1 MNKKQYEDEDLLT
14 PEQVCGIIGGVTPK
28 TLRDWNN
35 HHRHKKALAPIRIT
49 YRIVRYRY
57 SNVKEFIRLCSATY

>member
-1 MNKKQYEDEDLLT
+1 VNKKQCEDEDLLT
-14 PEQVCGIIGGVTPK
+14 YQEVCRIIGGVTPK
-28 TLRDWNN
+28 KLRDWNN

-57 SNVKEFIRLCSATY
+57 GNVKEFIRLCGAIY